1 MRWTKSR
8 IRVILSL
15 VGIALTM
22 FLISMTIGKD
32 LLNGAKLTLVSFAVI
47 NFAGYLFILLLP
59 VEALI
64 PLYIAE
70 GYNGWI
76 LFVLAMSTLLLAQVI
91 NYTVGRLMSE
101 DVIHG
106 LIGEKKFTKYKNKIN
121 EYGPW
126 TVVFF
131 NVFPLASSVLSLVA
145 GITRFKMK
153 RLLVYTF
160 IGAIIKY
167 LVLIF
172 FSEKILGLFS

>member
-1 MRWTKSR
+1 M
-8 IRVILSL
+8 
-15 VGIALTM
+15 GIALTM

-32 LLNGAKLTLVSFAVI
+32 LLNGTKSTLLSFAII

-64 PLYIAE
+64 LIYVAE
-70 GYNGWI
+70 GHNGWI
-76 LFVLAMSTLLLAQVI
+76 LLILAMGTLLLAQVV

-106 LIGEKKFTKYKNKIN
+106 LIGEKKFTKYKSKIN
-121 EYGPW
+121 DYGPW

-153 RLLVYTF
+153 RLLLYTLV
-160 IGAIIKY
+160 GATIKY
-167 LVLIF
+167 LFLIF
-172 FSEKILGLFS
+172 FSGQLVRWFS